1 MLKREVQYAGRTNTT
16 YFAKFEKVDK
26 APKDYFLSFG
36 EVSDNGTLLNFY
48 RYKDNYLDEDEEI
61 KSVYTE
67 EPYEFEA

>member
-1 MLKREVQYAGRTNTT
+1 MLKREVRYIGRTNTT

-48 RYKDNYLDEDEEI
+48 QYEDTDEEV
-61 KSVYTE
+61 KNVYTE